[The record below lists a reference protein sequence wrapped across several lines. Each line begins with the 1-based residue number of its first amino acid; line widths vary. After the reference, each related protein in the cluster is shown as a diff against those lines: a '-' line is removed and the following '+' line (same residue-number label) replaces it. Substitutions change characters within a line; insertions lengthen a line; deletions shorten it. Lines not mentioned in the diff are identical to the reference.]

1 MKLVLFA
8 HQVVGLEIFNYLVE
22 TFPEDLV
29 EIVTVE
35 ENHIYQEAKLKKIP
49 VKIFNKENQNFKKN
63 ECELGLLAW
72 WPYII
77 KEPLLSMPKHG
88 FINFHPSFLPFNR
101 GKHYN
106 FWALEEQ
113 SPFGVSLHKVDKGV
127 DTGEIVAQKSIGYD
141 WEDNGETLYY
151 KAQKEIV
158 NLFKSTYPLIQKGEF
173 VTTPQNLSEGTFHLS
188 AEMDLASKI
197 DIDRSYTAQQ
207 LFNLLRARTFQG
219 YPACWFEDIDG
230 QKYEVKIQIKR
241 KQ

>member
-8 HQVVGLEIFNYLVE
+8 HQIVGLEVFNYLVE
-22 TFPEDLV
+22 AFPQDLV
-29 EIVTVE
+29 GVVTVE
-35 ENHIYQEAKLKKIP
+35 ENQIYQEAKLKKIP
-49 VKIFNKENQNFKKN
+49 VKIFDKNNQNFKKN
-63 ECELGLLAW
+63 EFELGLLAW

-88 FINFHPSFLPFNR
+88 FINFHPSLLPFNR

-106 FWALEEQ
+106 FWALVEQ
-113 SPFGVSLHKVDKGV
+113 SPFGVSLHKIDKGV
-127 DTGEIVAQKSIGYD
+127 DTGEIVAQKSIDYD

-158 NLFKSTYPLIQKGEF
+158 NLFKSSYPLIRQSQL
-173 VTTPQNLSEGTFHLS
+173 VTTPQNLSEGSFHLS
-188 AEMDLASKI
+188 SEMDLVSKI
-197 DIDRSYTAQQ
+197 DIDKSYTAQQ
-207 LFNLLRARTFQG
+207 LLNLLRARTFQG
-219 YPACWFEDIDG
+219 HPACWFEDIDG